1 MEPRSFLGVD
11 LGTTGTRAIVFSA
24 AGAVQGQGHRDYP
37 MLMPKPM
44 WAEQDPHA
52 ILAAVVAAI
61 RDAVAHANVSRHEI
75 AAIGF
80 SAAMHSLIAVDAK
93 GHPLTNSIIWADNRS
108 VVQAERLKQ
117 GGAGHSLYRRTGTPI
132 HPMSPLTK
140 LLWMRESAPE
150 TFRQAAKFISIKEYV
165 LHHLCGH
172 YVVDYAIASAT
183 GLFNLERLNWDAEAL
198 VAAGLRPEHLSEP
211 VSTTYTLRGLKRRY
225 AEHMGLGEH
234 TPVVVGASD
243 GVLANLGVGA
253 IERGQVAV
261 TVGTSAAVRTV
272 VPSPTTDPQE
282 RTFCYALTDK
292 HWVIG
297 GASNNG
303 GIVLRWLRDEC
314 CGVEVEQAK
323 QRGLDPYEVMIE
335 VASTV
340 PIGSEGLLCLPF
352 LAGER
357 APYWNAKA
365 RGAFIGLSL
374 HHTRAHIIRAVLEG
388 TLFNLDT
395 INRAL
400 HELAG
405 EPQEI
410 RAAGGF
416 ARSPEW
422 RQMLADIFACEVLI
436 PEVYESSSFGAAVLA
451 MHAVGALGD
460 LAEVQRFMCI
470 AHRHRPN
477 PDASA
482 RYRELLEIHTR
493 IYDRVAEDLGRLADY
508 QLRSGR
514 SVFGDQPR
522 RKGG

>member
-1 MEPRSFLGVD
+1 MEPRSFIGVD
-11 LGTTGTRAIVFSA
+11 LGTTGTKAIIFSA
-24 AGAVQGQGHRDYP
+24 TGAVQGQGHRDYP

-44 WAEQDPHA
+44 WAEQDPEA
-52 ILAAVVAAI
+52 ILAAVIAAI
-61 RDAVAHANVSRHEI
+61 HDAVARANVSQHAI

-80 SAAMHSLIAVDAK
+80 SAAMHSLIAVDAN
-93 GHPLTNSIIWADNRS
+93 GQPLTNSIIWADNRS
-108 VVQAERLKQ
+108 VAQTERLKQ
-117 GGAGHSLYRRTGTPI
+117 AGMGRTLYRRTGTPI

-165 LHHLCGH
+165 LYHLCGR
-172 YVVDYAIASAT
+172 YVVDYSIASAT
-183 GLFNLERLNWDAEAL
+183 GLFNLERLTWDAEAL

-211 VSTTYTLRGLKRRY
+211 VPTTYTLPGFQKRD
-225 AEHMGLGEH
+225 AEYMGLDEH

-261 TVGTSAAVRTV
+261 TIGTSAAVRAV
-272 VPSPTTDPQE
+272 VPTPITDPQE
-282 RTFCYALTDK
+282 RTFCYALTEN

-323 QRGLDPYEVMIE
+323 RRGLDPYEVMID
-335 VASTV
+335 VASTA
-340 PIGSEGLLCLPF
+340 PIGAEGLLCLPF

-357 APYWNAKA
+357 APYWNANA

-374 HHTRAHIIRAVLEG
+374 HHTRAHMIRAVLEG
-388 TLFNLDT
+388 ILFNLAN
-395 INRAL
+395 IKRAL
-400 HELAG
+400 HDLSG
-405 EPQEI
+405 EPQEL

-416 ARSPEW
+416 ARSTAW
-422 RQMLADIFACEVLI
+422 RQMLADMFACEVLI

-451 MHAVGALGD
+451 MHAVGALDD
-460 LAEVQRFMCI
+460 LAEVQRFMHI
-470 AHRHRPN
+470 SHRHRPN
-477 PDASA
+477 LNASR
-482 RYRELLEIHTR
+482 RYHELLEIYTR
-493 IYDRVAEDLGRLADY
+493 LYGRVAEDLARLAAY
-508 QLRSGR
+508 QLRSGG
-514 SVFGDQPR
+514 SVFGDQPG